1 MCLLQ
6 VTVSDNGTPAL
17 SSTTRVVVAVSDV
30 NDNAP
35 VFEQMYYKVTIPE
48 SSNLDVPLF
57 QVGALLFAVLIPQ
70 LTFGIL
76 IFTQQGV
83 YGHN

>member
-1 MCLLQ
+1 M
-6 VTVSDNGTPAL
+6 SDNGTPAL

-48 SSNLDVPLF
+48 SSNLDMPLF
-57 QVGALLFAVLIPQ
+57 QVGAQLFAVLIPQ

-76 IFTQQGV
+76 IFSPQGV
-83 YGHN
+83 C

>member
-1 MCLLQ
+1 
-6 VTVSDNGTPAL
+6 VSDSGTPAL
-17 SSTTRVVVAVSDV
+17 SSTTRVVVAVADV

-48 SSNLDVPLF
+48 TSNLDVPLF
-57 QVGALLFAVLIPQ
+57 QVRTLPFTLLVPG

-76 IFTQQGV
+76 ILDSEAVCG
-83 YGHN
+83 NN

>member
-1 MCLLQ
+1 
-6 VTVSDNGTPAL
+6 VSDNGTPAL
-17 SSTTRVVVAVSDV
+17 SSTTRVVVAVADV

-35 VFEQMYYKVTIPE
+35 AFEQMYYKVTIPE

-57 QVGALLFAVLIPQ
+57 QVRTVLFPVLVPG

-76 IFTQQGV
+76 ILDSEAV
-83 YGHN
+83 CENK

>member
-1 MCLLQ
+1 
-6 VTVSDNGTPAL
+6 VSDSGTPAL
-17 SSTTRVVVAVSDV
+17 SSTTRVVVTVADM

-57 QVGALLFAVLIPQ
+57 QVRVLLFTFLVL
-70 LTFGIL
+70 
-76 IFTQQGV
+76 
-83 YGHN
+83 